1 MEQRELPLPFP
12 ELTEDKPALEARMIN
27 EYVYCPRLAY
37 LEWVQGEWASSADTV
52 QGSARH
58 KRVDKPNHNLPKPQD
73 IEETDRIHA
82 RSIQL
87 HSTSLGLIAKL
98 DLIKGDAEDGVIPVD
113 YKRGKRPHVPKG
125 AHDPER
131 VQLCVQALLL
141 EDHGYTVPH
150 GTLYFI
156 ESKEHVKVQFDE
168 ALREQTLSA
177 IHGLRLMAESRR
189 IPPPLEDSPKC
200 PRCSLVGIC
209 LPDEINY
216 FRKGNRAPRPMSVQH
231 DPAMPIYVQDHRAK
245 VSKKGE
251 TLEIS
256 VEGKKLKH
264 ARLNDTSQLV
274 LMGNIYV
281 TTPTLH
287 ELMKRE
293 IPISWYSYGGWF
305 LGHSIGVGHK
315 NVELRTAQY
324 QASFDPHTPL
334 QLARGWITAKI
345 HNSRTILRR
354 NWRGK
359 EKPEKILRGMK
370 QDLDNARK
378 AKDLDSLLGIEG
390 SAASRYFG
398 AFATLIKPTEDA
410 GNFLLSF
417 AYAML
422 TRAITHT
429 LSGIGFDPYRGYY
442 HQPRYGRPSLALDI
456 MEPFRPLIADSTV
469 LTVINNGEVRPS
481 DFIRAGGGVALNPE
495 GRKRFIGA
503 FERRLSQET
512 THPIFGYRCT
522 YRRILEIQCRLL
534 ARHLLGEL
542 EQNPNFTRN

>member
-305 LGHSIGVGHK
+305 
-315 NVELRTAQY
+315 
-324 QASFDPHTPL
+324 
-334 QLARGWITAKI
+334 
-345 HNSRTILRR
+345 
-354 NWRGK
+354 
-359 EKPEKILRGMK
+359 
-370 QDLDNARK
+370 
-378 AKDLDSLLGIEG
+378 
-390 SAASRYFG
+390 
-398 AFATLIKPTEDA
+398 
-410 GNFLLSF
+410 
-417 AYAML
+417 
-422 TRAITHT
+422 
-429 LSGIGFDPYRGYY
+429 
-442 HQPRYGRPSLALDI
+442 
-456 MEPFRPLIADSTV
+456 
-469 LTVINNGEVRPS
+469 
-481 DFIRAGGGVALNPE
+481 
-495 GRKRFIGA
+495 
-503 FERRLSQET
+503 
-512 THPIFGYRCT
+512 
-522 YRRILEIQCRLL
+522 
-534 ARHLLGEL
+534 
-542 EQNPNFTRN
+542 